1 MINPIIKKQLE
12 ELKPLGIPDID
23 DSTYEIVIPK
33 QVKYVLVNFKEG
45 HQYVID
51 LADSIVNPPQDS
63 SLHANWNN
71 NVVPKDARMQV
82 VVQQVMGKMLKI
94 SGFGLD
100 GEMQTGNIWCG
111 WVPQQ
116 SIKVVKEI

>member
-12 ELKPLGIPDID
+12 ELKSLGIPDID
-23 DSTYEIVIPK
+23 ENTYEIVIPK
-33 QVKYVLVNFKEG
+33 QVEYVLVNFKEG

-51 LADSIVNPPQDS
+51 LADSIIHPPQDS

-94 SGFGLD
+94 SGFGLN
-100 GEMQTGNIWCG
+100 GETQTGNIWCG